1 MARSGPPAQRRRRPW
16 PARDGASL
24 VPPPSL
30 AGAALLPPPS
40 FAGASG
46 GDGGR
51 PLPFPPAAATHS
63 LRGSSTLLS
72 RNRAAWPRACWSLRR
87 RRRQSSRYIHSAQP
101 PPLPDFSR
109 HPLPLPAPPL
119 RPNRRRRSRPRPPR
133 TATPAASRV
142 SRARAPRRTAAL
154 LATPRA
160 LEPCIPPPAP
170 SPPKILLAL
179 HLLNLHNL
187 SKSQRDSC
195 FSTN

>member
-63 LRGSSTLLS
+63 FRGSSPPLS

-87 RRRQSSRYIHSAQP
+87 RRRQSSRYINSAQP
-101 PPLPDFSR
+101 PQLPDFSR

-119 RPNRRRRSRPRPPR
+119 RPKHRRRSRPRPPR
-133 TATPAASRV
+133 AATPAASRV
-142 SRARAPRRTAAL
+142 LAGQSTSANRRIAGHAARSGAVHSAAG
-154 LATPRA
+154 AITPKN
-160 LEPCIPPPAP
+160 PAG
-170 SPPKILLAL
+170 SPPTKPA
-179 HLLNLHNL
+179 
-187 SKSQRDSC
+187 QPV
-195 FSTN
+195 